1 MPIDRVPD
9 LLGAIVAGTR
19 RSVAGRQ
26 ARQPLA
32 PLERQAAGRTP
43 RAAAFRAALAADG
56 TNIVAECKRRSPA
69 RGVLCPRYDPAAIGR
84 AYERAGAA
92 AISVLT
98 EPSFFDGSNEH
109 LSAVR
114 SAVGIPVLRKD
125 FIVDRYQLVEARAL
139 GADAVLLIVLA
150 LDADQLKTLH
160 AEARRLGLAVVTE
173 VHDRTE
179 IPRALE
185 AGADI
190 VGVNSRDLRTLAVA
204 QDRLLSIAEHVP
216 AGVVTV
222 AESGIRSAADIVRLG
237 NAGYNAF
244 LVGEALVS
252 TADPGHA
259 LDDLLRA
266 VRATREGQGC
276 A

>member
-1 MPIDRVPD
+1 MAPD
-9 LLGAIVAGTR
+9 LLGAIVAGAR
-19 RSVAGRQ
+19 RSLACRE
-26 ARQPLA
+26 AREPLA
-32 PLERQAAGRTP
+32 SVERRAAIRTP
-43 RAAAFRAALAADG
+43 RAAAFRAALAARG
-56 TNIVAECKRRSPA
+56 TNVIAECKRRSPA
-69 RGVLCPRYDPAAIGR
+69 RGVLCSRYDPAAIAR

-98 EPSFFDGSNEH
+98 EPSFFDGSNDH

-114 SAVGIPVLRKD
+114 AAVELPILRKD

-139 GADAVLLIVLA
+139 GADAVLLIVRA
-150 LDADQLKTLH
+150 LEPDQLKALH
-160 AEARRLGLAVVTE
+160 AEARALDLAVLTE
-173 VHDRTE
+173 VHEWTE

-204 QDRLLSIAEHVP
+204 QDRLLSIAEHIP

-222 AESGIRSAADIVRLG
+222 AESGIRSGADLVRLG
-237 NAGYNAF
+237 NAGYDAF

-252 TADPGHA
+252 RADPGQA
-259 LDDLLRA
+259 LDELLAAARTA
-266 VRATREGQGC
+266 GGGQEC